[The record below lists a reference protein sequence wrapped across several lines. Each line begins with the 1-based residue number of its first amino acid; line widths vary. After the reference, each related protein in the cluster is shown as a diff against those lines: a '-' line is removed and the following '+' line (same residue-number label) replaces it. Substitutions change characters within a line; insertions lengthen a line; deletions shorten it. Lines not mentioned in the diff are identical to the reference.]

1 MFFAGMWFD
10 SALEHHQPTL
20 GKQPDIS
27 INTARSKPILTR
39 NLKPDVRF
47 TPPQS
52 KIDQKE
58 TSAVF
63 GIVWSQTYKLIWTRD
78 NRYVRQSHLSSTQQ
92 VATRD

>member
-20 GKQPDIS
+20 GKQPDFS
-27 INTARSKPILTR
+27 INTARRKPILTR

-63 GIVWSQTYKLIWTRD
+63 G
-78 NRYVRQSHLSSTQQ
+78 NRSVSNMRTGLDPEQPKC
-92 VATRD
+92 ATVSPVVNPTGGNP